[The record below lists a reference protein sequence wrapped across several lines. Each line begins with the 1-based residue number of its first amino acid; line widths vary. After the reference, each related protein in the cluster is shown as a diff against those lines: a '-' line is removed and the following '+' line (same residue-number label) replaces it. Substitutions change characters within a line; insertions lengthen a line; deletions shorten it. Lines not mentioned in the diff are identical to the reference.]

1 MELLY
6 QKFDPRARTPV
17 YATEGAAAAD
27 LYALCPP
34 EGICVQPGKRAIIPT
49 GIGIQLPGPGYV
61 GLVFARSSLG
71 IRHGLALSNGVGV
84 IDSDYRGPIQV
95 GVVNLGDEP
104 YTISDGER
112 IAQLAVMPVCTPRF
126 ALTEEMSPTARGTG
140 GLGST
145 GKTGLEEKG

>member
-34 EGICVQPGKRAIIPT
+34 EGICVQPGERAIIPT

-84 IDSDYRGPIQV
+84 IDSDYRGELQV
-95 GVVNLGDEP
+95 GLINLSGEEYVVQP
-104 YTISDGER
+104 GER
-112 IAQLAVMPVCTPRF
+112 IAQLAVMPVAHAQITVTDT
-126 ALTEEMSPTARGTG
+126 LSDTGRGEG
-140 GLGST
+140 GFGST
-145 GKTGLEEKG
+145 GKF